1 MDQIIRLGKSDVLL
15 GILPI
20 FHSFGYTTTLWTV
33 LTLPPKGIYH
43 YSPLEAREV
52 GKLCRKHGATI
63 MITTPTFV
71 RSYLRRCEPEDF
83 AKLDVVFTGAEKLA
97 PELADA
103 FEKRFGVR
111 PVEGYGAT
119 ELSPVVCANMPP
131 SRATSQEHA
140 GVKAG
145 TVGRPLPG
153 ISAKVVDLDTGEDL
167 GPNKSGMLLVTGP
180 ERDERLLRPAR
191 PDAEVDRATAG
202 TSPATWP

>member
-1 MDQIIRLGKSDVLL
+1 MLL

-83 AKLDVVFTGAEKLA
+83 AKLDVVFTGAERLT

-103 FEKRFGVR
+103 FEQRFGVR

-119 ELSPVVCANMPP
+119 ELSPVVSGQHSAQPRQQQGTRGRQGGHRRP
-131 SRATSQEHA
+131 APARHLRRRSSISIRARTWARTSRACC
-140 GVKAG
+140 
-145 TVGRPLPG
+145 
-153 ISAKVVDLDTGEDL
+153 
-167 GPNKSGMLLVTGP
+167 
-180 ERDERLLRPAR
+180 
-191 PDAEVDRATAG
+191 
-202 TSPATWP
+202 W